1 MVNRL
6 KPLNLFDFTG
16 GVNLRPESF
25 QLQENELPE
34 MLNLEVD
41 PRGGINTRRGWKT
54 NAVNSVVTAEGVAY
68 LTPTTGTVSTPDPG
82 PLPAECV
89 LVYKV
94 RGPTSEGTD
103 HTLASQWTAGG
114 SNCSWYAKH
123 DWSLSTVN
131 GVTGVFASVKFGTS
145 SSGADSASIVRPTT
159 INPGPD
165 TTLAVAIQLNSAGQ
179 QVVSALFGDPRGSDN
194 YPFATLDTKFI
205 PTTTVFDSSGVVRIG
220 AIGTTNVWQGII
232 YWCELRTG
240 TDPKGGTVI
249 WRFDPNEYPGTGTTY
264 TDPRGRVWTLTSA
277 AAITPKPT
285 PGLWNPRNAYL
296 HTSSRLTDNSMMLV
310 CNNNGVATRTDP
322 STSWLLT
329 VASGCTAEPH
339 GADFTSWNAD
349 AWIVRGAQPTI
360 VFDGISATALQRS
373 GTGNWQ
379 DDYTAPGGTDSC
391 PIASLIASH
400 QGHMFVANT
409 VEDGDA
415 NLPSRIRFSHPNNPR
430 RWAKDDYID
439 ITEGGQRITA
449 LISFSD
455 RLLIFKPDSVWAL
468 FGYDQD
474 TWTLNN
480 ISRTI
485 GCLNQQLV
493 ARSEAA
499 VFFLSWPQG
508 VFAYTEGGVVDEIS
522 VQIRR
527 VFEDHSIDPAA
538 MRNAWMGWVGRRLW
552 VSLPYELPEQQ
563 QTSRVRPGDA
573 ITAFVFDPVVKSWTT
588 FQGVDGNIPGPYL
601 ERIEADDDENQV
613 AFVRKTPYSVR
624 LDGRGDL
631 AVDEYLPGVLAPF
644 NTKLRTK
651 WMDAGA
657 PTWRKSW
664 RRPDFLL
671 RALALDAAVNVQVFH
686 DFDSYNAERSFQI
699 LFSPDNQ
706 PTHYGEF
713 VWGDG
718 TLYGGSDQTSSVE
731 RGNTMG
737 RAGTVQL
744 TLAGTPGV
752 PGGLNGIIFKYIPR
766 RFK

>member
-54 NAVNSVVTAEGVAY
+54 NAVNSVVAAEGTAY
-68 LTPTTGTVSTPDPG
+68 LNPVHTATTPDPG

-94 RGPTSEGTD
+94 RGPLTPANPNTV
-103 HTLASQWTAGG
+103 ASQWTAGG
-114 SNCSWYAKH
+114 STCSWRVRHISVEGPSGKPGGG
-123 DWSLSTVN
+123 STIAY
-131 GVTGVFASVKFGTS
+131 VTLGTS
-145 SSGADSASIVRPTT
+145 STGADANAVENQAQSLF
-159 INPGPD
+159 PGD
-165 TTLAVAIQLNSAGQ
+165 TDSTFALAVQLNSAGSQ
-179 QVVSALFGDPRGSDN
+179 NVGTMVGNAVTGNFAALAGGQ
-194 YPFATLDTKFI
+194 I
-205 PTTTVFDSSGVVRIG
+205 PTRTVYDSNSSVKIGYTT
-220 AIGTTNVWQGII
+220 TTDHWTGRI

-240 TDPKGGTVI
+240 TDPTAGTVI
-249 WRFDPNEYPGTGTTY
+249 WRFDANDYPGTGTSY
-264 TDPRGRVWTLTSA
+264 VDPRGRTWTLSSA
-277 AAITPKPT
+277 SAIVPKPT
-285 PGLWNPRNAYL
+285 PGAWDPRNGYL
-296 HTSSRLTDNSMMLV
+296 HTKANGSSIMLV
-310 CNNNGVATRTDP
+310 CNGQSVATRTDP
-322 STSWLLT
+322 ATSWVLT
-329 VASGCTAEPH
+329 VPSGCTAEPH
-339 GADFTSWNAD
+339 GADFTSWGIE
-349 AWIVRGAQPTI
+349 AWIVRGAQPTMT
-360 VFDGISATALQRS
+360 FDGVNTTTLTACATA
-373 GTGNWQ
+373 NWQ
-379 DDYTAPGGTDSC
+379 DDYTTPGSTDTAPV
-391 PIASLIASH
+391 ASLVASH
-400 QGHMFVANT
+400 QGFMFVANT
-409 VEDGDA
+409 IEDGGTYT
-415 NLPSRIRFSHPNNPR
+415 SRIRFSHPNNPK

-455 RLLIFKPDSVWAL
+455 RLLVFKPDSVWAL
-468 FGYDQD
+468 FGYDSD

-480 ISRTI
+480 ISRTV

-508 VFAYTEGGVVDEIS
+508 VFAYTEGGTVEEIS

-552 VSLPYELPEQQ
+552 VSMPYELPEQQ
-563 QTSRVRPGDA
+563 QLSIARPTDA
-573 ITAFVFDPVVKSWTT
+573 LTAFVFDPVVKSWTT
-588 FQGVDGNIPGPYL
+588 FQGADGNIPGPYL

-613 AFVRKTPYSVR
+613 AFARKTPYSIR
-624 LDGRGDL
+624 LDGRSDV
-631 AVDEYLPGVLAPF
+631 AIDEYLPGVLVPF
-644 NTKLRTK
+644 RTKLRTK
-651 WMDAGA
+651 WLDAGA
-657 PTWRKSW
+657 PTWKKSW

-706 PTHYGEF
+706 PAHYGEF
-713 VWGDG
+713 LWGDG

-731 RGNTMG
+731 RGSTMG

-752 PGGLNGIIFKYIPR
+752 TWGLNGIIFKYIPR